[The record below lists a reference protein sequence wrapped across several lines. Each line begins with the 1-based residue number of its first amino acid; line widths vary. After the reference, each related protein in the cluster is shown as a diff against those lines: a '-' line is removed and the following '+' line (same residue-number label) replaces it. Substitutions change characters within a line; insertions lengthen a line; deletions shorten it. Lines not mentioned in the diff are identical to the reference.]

1 MSPSASRGRS
11 GTVCSLTGSPRST
24 GTPTTATG
32 TRIPACPPPAARV
45 PAVVAGRPGPTAST
59 APSGRRNII
68 PGARQPDQHLLPQ
81 AEGRV
86 VPVTAVD
93 GPDRQACPLR
103 ELGPTS
109 LDTRPAVIS
118 AFRTG
123 RLSQRPGPGSYR
135 LPPARAAPSRRPAPQ
150 ATLAADSSGKAREQ
164 PPDADNRP
172 NATPRSPHSGTAC
185 TPAVLRAPLIVGGPG
200 RGRRQMEHSVTLTG
214 AHAHPLDLQATRLS
228 DERRWLRWA
237 AASWPRPQGP
247 GVSAG

>member
-1 MSPSASRGRS
+1 MGLRSQSVTDMSAGSRTQSRSSVRPTEACQCLRRPASRGRS

-45 PAVVAGRPGPTAST
+45 PAVAAGRPGPTASA

-68 PGARQPDQHLLPQ
+68 PGAGQPDQHLLPQ
-81 AEGRV
+81 AEGRI

-103 ELGPTS
+103 ELGSDQPRHQAGCDIS
-109 LDTRPAVIS
+109 LPHGPIVATARARQLPVTAC
-118 AFRTG
+118 
-123 RLSQRPGPGSYR
+123 PGSTI
-135 LPPARAAPSRRPAPQ
+135 RAAAPQ
-150 ATLAADSSGKAREQ
+150 ATLAAVSSGKAREQ
-164 PPDADNRP
+164 PPDADSRP

-200 RGRRQMEHSVTLTG
+200 QVAGRWNIL
-214 AHAHPLDLQATRLS
+214 
-228 DERRWLRWA
+228 
-237 AASWPRPQGP
+237 
-247 GVSAG
+247 